1 MSNNTVDIIT
11 FFVYPDGIARHTY
24 GLNGI
29 VKYDVIALYP
39 KSMFIDV
46 LEIITTYKVLFSK
59 TNKISVTV
67 ADCLPINRS
76 SFASEYGLKNN
87 DL

>member
-39 KSMFIDV
+39 KSMFMV
-46 LEIITTYKVLFSK
+46 
-59 TNKISVTV
+59 TNKGNQKQEAGS
-67 ADCLPINRS
+67 L
-76 SFASEYGLKNN
+76 
-87 DL
+87 